1 MDDNFS
7 LCNAIQQLC
16 QLMPH
21 GIVAIKDDKIIWLN
35 NEAKKIFGNALN
47 KNWIDF
53 ISPEHR
59 EKIAGLFEIAKK
71 KEANFIRLNA
81 NILNSEKNNLSIFL
95 IYIAGLHFLIF
106 ELGRDAVQS
115 IMHSLKEKIKMLSC
129 LYEIEKVSREKENLD
144 DILFAVANIV
154 PNILQHSELACCK
167 IILDEKEYFSENYET
182 MQAFLSADIQ
192 INGNKRGEIKVGYV
206 VETPGDF
213 FEEEKQILQHIAM
226 KIADIVERM
235 ESKEEVWRSKA
246 YFQALVEESTDVIMV
261 IDENTIVE
269 YISPS
274 IEKILG
280 YKQEEIVGRSAL
292 EFVHPDDLEIVL
304 KKFEETL
311 NNPEKVVSTS
321 FRVLCKDG
329 KHIYA
334 NVKGRNLLKNPVVN
348 GIVVNFHNI
357 TELVEKER
365 ALKEKGEMLRALFN
379 ATHDLILLIKKD
391 GTILEYN
398 ETMEKALGVKREEA
412 IGKSIYDY
420 KYLLDEKTFKRR
432 IGYLK
437 EVIETKKPVHF
448 IDSRKGRWFDNT
460 YYPILN
466 EDGEVIQVAIF
477 AKDITELKEM
487 EERLKQVIENVNEWV
502 WEVDENGLYTFSSP
516 AIEKILGY
524 KPEEIVGKKHFYDL
538 FHPED
543 RERLKREAFKNFKEK
558 KPFRSFLNR
567 NLHKNGEERWLLTS
581 GVPVLDENGNL
592 KGYRGLDIDITEK
605 KKAQDELKKLNKF
618 LESIIE
624 NANVWIDVLDEKG
637 NVILWNKAAEK
648 ISGYKAE
655 EVVGHKKIWEWL
667 YPDDNYRKKIFAKA
681 MKIIRG
687 EEVESFETTITTK
700 SGEKKIISWYSRNLV
715 EDGKIIGSVA
725 LGIDV
730 TEKRKAEKI
739 TQTLIDATHDLML
752 LAKTDGTIL
761 NLNNAMAKALGK
773 EKEKIIGTNI
783 NEYLPPDIYEY
794 RTKKV
799 REIEKTK
806 KPAHFIDSRKG
817 RWFDHHFYPVFDENG
832 KVTQI
837 AIFSRDITKQR
848 EAEKESRKFKT
859 IADNANY
866 GVLIFDLNGRISY
879 VNEYFSRVHGY
890 EKGELIGKNIKEISC
905 SGNLLL
911 HIKEKIIENGKID
924 AIEIYQKR
932 KDGKIFPMLITG
944 VLIHEDG
951 SSYIAVT
958 AIDISEKKE
967 MEERLAEQKKLAS
980 LGRIAA
986 VVAHEL
992 NTPLANI
999 LVTAEY
1005 LAERVKKYRNEL
1017 EVIKN
1022 EVKNATSIIRDVL
1035 SFSRMEIKEKKRV
1048 NLGEVIEE
1056 AIEKVKRMGIAD
1068 DVIIDNRV
1076 NDLEIKG
1083 DRQRLLGCF
1092 VNIIKNA
1099 VMAKDENK
1107 NNHFVIIDAVEN
1119 KNAVDIIIRDN
1130 GTGMSEDI
1138 QKNALKPFFTTRPLG
1153 EGTGLGLFIA
1163 NWIAE
1168 EHGGGI
1174 KIKSKKGGGTE
1185 VKVRLKK

>member
-1 MDDNFS
+1 MDSNFS

-16 QLMPH
+16 QLIPH
-21 GIVAIKDDKIIWLN
+21 GVVAIKDDKIIWLN
-35 NEAKKIFGNALN
+35 NEAKNLFGNALN

-53 ISPEHR
+53 TSPEHR

-106 ELGRDAVQS
+106 ELGRDAVQG

-144 DILFAVANIV
+144 DILFAIANIV

-167 IILDEKEYFSENYET
+167 IVLDGREYFSKNYQS
-182 MQAFLSADIQ
+182 MCVSLSTDIQ

-206 VETPGDF
+206 FEVPESF
-213 FEEEKQILQHIAM
+213 FEEEKQTLQHIAM
-226 KIADIVERM
+226 RIADIIERM
-235 ESKEEVWRSKA
+235 ESREEVWRSKA
-246 YFQALVEESTDVIMV
+246 YFQALVEESIDIMMV

-280 YKQEEIVGRSAL
+280 YKPEEVVGRSVL
-292 EFVHPDDLEIVL
+292 EFVYPDDLEIAL
-304 KKFEETL
+304 KIFEEVL
-311 NNPEKVVSTS
+311 NNPEKALSTS
-321 FRVLCKDG
+321 FRVLCKNG
-329 KHIYA
+329 EYIHA

-348 GIVVNFHNI
+348 GIVVNFYNI
-357 TELVEKER
+357 TELIEKER
-365 ALKEKGEMLRALFN
+365 ALKEKEEMLRALFN
-379 ATHDLILLIKKD
+379 ATHDLILLIKTD

-398 ETMEKALGVKREEA
+398 EAMEKALGIKREEA

-420 KYLLDEKTFKRR
+420 KYLLDKKTFERR

-437 EVIETKKPVHF
+437 DVVETKKPVHF
-448 IDSRKGRWFDNT
+448 IDSRRGRWFDNT

-466 EDGEVIQVAIF
+466 ENGEVVQIAAF
-477 AKDITELKEM
+477 AKDITDLKEM
-487 EERLKQVIENVNEWV
+487 EERLKQVIENANEWV

-516 AIEKILGY
+516 SVEKILGY

-543 RERLKREAFKNFKEK
+543 REKLKEEAFKIFRER

-581 GVPVLDENGNL
+581 GMPILDENGNL
-592 KGYRGLDIDITEK
+592 KGYRGLDLDITEK
-605 KKAQDELKKLNKF
+605 KKAQEELKKLNKF

-637 NVILWNKAAEK
+637 NVIIWNKAAEE

-655 EVVGHKKIWEWL
+655 EVIGHKKIWEWL

-687 EEVESFETTITTK
+687 EKVKAFETTITTK
-700 SGEKKIISWYSRNLV
+700 SGEKKTISWYSRNLV
-715 EDGKIIGSVA
+715 DDGKIIGSVA
-725 LGIDV
+725 LGIDI
-730 TEKRKAEKI
+730 TEKRKAEKMA
-739 TQTLIDATHDLML
+739 QTLINATHDLML

-761 NLNNAMAKALGK
+761 DLNNAMAKALGK

-783 NEYLPPDIYEY
+783 KEYLPPDIYEY

-799 REIEKTK
+799 REVEKTK
-806 KPAHFIDSRKG
+806 KPVHFIDSRRG

-832 KVTQI
+832 KVAQI

-866 GVLIFDLNGRISY
+866 GVLIFELNGRISY
-879 VNEYFSRVHGY
+879 VNEYFSKVHGY

-905 SGNLLL
+905 NGNLLL

-932 KDGKIFPMLITG
+932 KDGKIFPMLVTG
-944 VLIHEDG
+944 VLIHEDD

-967 MEERLAEQKKLAS
+967 MEERLVEQKKLAS
-980 LGRIAA
+980 LGRLAA

-999 LVTAEY
+999 LVTTEY
-1005 LAERVKKYRNEL
+1005 LAERIKKYRNEL
-1017 EVIKN
+1017 EVIKK
-1022 EVKNATSIIRDVL
+1022 EVKNATSIIRDIL
-1035 SFSRMEIKEKKRV
+1035 GFSRMKIKEKKIV
-1048 NLGEVIEE
+1048 NLREIIEE
-1056 AIEKVKRMGIAD
+1056 AIEKVKMTGRTD

-1083 DRQRLLGCF
+1083 DGERLLECF

-1107 NNHFVIIDAVEN
+1107 DNHFVIIDAMEN
-1119 KNAVDIIIRDN
+1119 KDEAEIIIKDN
-1130 GTGMSEDI
+1130 GIGMDEDV
-1138 QKNALKPFFTTRPLG
+1138 QKSALKPFFTTRPLG

-1174 KIKSKKGGGTE
+1174 KIKSKKGEGTE